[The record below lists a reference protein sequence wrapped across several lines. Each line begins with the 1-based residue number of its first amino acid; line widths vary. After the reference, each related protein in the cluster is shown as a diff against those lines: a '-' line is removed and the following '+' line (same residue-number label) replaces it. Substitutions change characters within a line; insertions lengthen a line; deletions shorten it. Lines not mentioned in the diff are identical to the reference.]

1 MPAQRLSCPGVNR
14 LLELVGNCHLDVI
27 PGIDT
32 PEKVA
37 KEIRRIMALPYT
49 KRYLSEYSDVARARR
64 ECGRGLSK
72 LDVKFAAINQL
83 IGGYGVEGVE
93 TLNTEEWATYINVG
107 EEYAPTLIHFRG
119 VISFTGI
126 STFLVTSRVKFR

>member
-1 MPAQRLSCPGVNR
+1 MPAQRLSCPGIGR
-14 LLELVGNCHLDVI
+14 LIEFVGNCRLDVI

-37 KEIRRIMALPYT
+37 KEIQRIMRLPYT
-49 KRYLSEYSDVARARR
+49 KGQLSEYRDVAMARR
-64 ECGRGLSK
+64 ECGKGLSR

-83 IGGYGVEGVE
+83 TCSYGVDGIE
-93 TLNTEEWATYINVG
+93 TANTEEWATYINVG
-107 EEYAPTLIHFRG
+107 DGYAPTLIHFRG

-126 STFLVTSRVKFR
+126 STFVETSRVKFR